1 MSGVALEF
9 SDLIMSMPFQMPQDF
24 IYLSRTVSILSG
36 MCTGLDPRFDPWRAM
51 QPYTQRLLT
60 EQQAEN
66 RRNALNGNFFLQA
79 TVKSVRDFAQ
89 RAYRLPAL
97 ADTVLTRAERGE
109 LVVQVRPNEELG
121 RQVTRIESTLGQLSS
136 GLIFATVTLAST
148 LLYINGEQTL
158 STLGFLFSGAL
169 LIGMWLRRRGG

>member
-51 QPYTQRLLT
+51 QPYTQRLLND
-60 EQQAEN
+60 QQAE
-66 RRNALNGNFFLQA
+66 RTSSALNGNFFLQA
-79 TVKSVRDFAQ
+79 AVKSVRDFAQ

-97 ADTVLTRAERGE
+97 ADTVLTRAERGD
-109 LVVQVRPNEELG
+109 LVVQVRPDGELG
-121 RQVTRIESTLGQLSS
+121 KQVTRIESTLGQLNS

-148 LLYINGEQTL
+148 LLHISGERSL
-158 STLGFLFSGAL
+158 S
-169 LIGMWLRRRGG
+169 LIGFAISGILLLSILLRKRT